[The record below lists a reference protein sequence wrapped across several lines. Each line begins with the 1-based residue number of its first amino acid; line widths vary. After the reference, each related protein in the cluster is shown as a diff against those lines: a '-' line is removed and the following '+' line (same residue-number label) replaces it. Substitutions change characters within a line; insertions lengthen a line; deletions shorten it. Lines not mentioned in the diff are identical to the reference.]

1 MGGLAA
7 KAGADTFDSLPA
19 EIDVLPSPQTSEV
32 YASDGTTL
40 LAYLY
45 DENRRDVAF
54 AEMAEVVRQAMV
66 ASEDSRFYQHN
77 GVDMKGV
84 ARAFVN
90 NQRGGQTQGASTLTM
105 QYVRQV
111 VSYSAKTPSEV
122 VAATEDTGPRKVAEI
137 KRALAI
143 EKKLSK
149 DEILER
155 DLNIASFGN
164 GAFGISAASQVYFG
178 KTAKDLSLGEASL
191 LVGLVKAPSDFDPAD
206 PKKQPRAIERRDNYV
221 LPQMVKMGYVTQQQ
235 ADEAKATKLAFVNK
249 RTPEG
254 CTQIQRPDL
263 NAGYFCDYLIRWWG
277 EQAKFGGDSYER
289 LNKLRSAGYKIISS
303 LDIQAQASSV
313 KSINDVMA
321 KKGGNRTTDTMM
333 LAGVQPGT
341 GRVQSMA
348 VNRTFSNDQT
358 ANGENSNPAKKGQKG
373 NWPNTTVPL
382 LSAGGD
388 IQGYQAGSVFKMFT
402 IVAALERGLPLDYPI
417 DAKSPY
423 KSKYIID
430 RGSPAACPGTNFYC
444 PENSGKN
451 DAGVVNMWSGLGR
464 SINTFFVPLQE
475 QIGTSKVI
483 DVAKRLGL
491 VFHNDEDSRLAQHA
505 DEWGAYT
512 LGVTAQ
518 TPLEMANAYATLAA
532 DGKYCKPTPLL
543 ELRDLTGKKLEG
555 AEPECKDVVSPD
567 VARGAVDAGRCPLGG
582 ASQYG
587 KCGGSG
593 TAPDTASKVKH
604 PVFGKSGTTD
614 KEKSATLIVSTK
626 SLTMAGFYT
635 DADWPQTNE
644 RFEHNGGVNPAVQF
658 AMAGAMAGKPIQQ
671 FEKPSQ
677 KIAFGTQVSIPSVK
691 CNTVQQARDKL
702 QRAGFQVTTGGS
714 QASECPAG
722 TVAGTNPDGRTVK
735 GGVVSLITSTGGG
748 AASPGPG
755 GRGGGRGGAGG
766 GTGGGTGDGDTGGRC
781 NQIPWLCPRD

>member
-7 KAGADTFDSLPA
+7 KAGADTFDSLPT
-19 EIDVLPSPQTSEV
+19 EIDVLPLPQNTEV
-32 YASDGTTL
+32 YANDGTTL
-40 LAYLY
+40 LAYMY
-45 DENRRDVAF
+45 DENRRDVTLDQ
-54 AEMAEVVRQAMV
+54 MAEVVRQAMV

-90 NQRGGQTQGASTLTM
+90 NQRGGNTQGASTLTM

-122 VAATEDTGPRKVAEI
+122 VAATEDTGPRKIAEI

-143 EKKLSK
+143 EKKLTK
-149 DEILER
+149 DQILER
-155 DLNIASFGN
+155 YLNIASFGN
-164 GAFGISAASQVYFG
+164 GAYGVDAASKVYFG
-178 KTAKDLSLGEASL
+178 KPASELTLGEASL
-191 LVGLVKAPSDFDPAD
+191 IVGLVKAPSDFDPAD
-206 PKKQPRAIERRDNYV
+206 DKKRPRAIERRDNYV
-221 LPQMVKMGYVTQQQ
+221 LPQMVKMGYITQQQ
-235 ADEAKATKLAFVNK
+235 ADEAKATKLNFVNK

-254 CTQIQRPDL
+254 CTQIQRPEL

-277 EQAKFGGDSYER
+277 EQAKFGKDTYER
-289 LNKLRSAGYKIISS
+289 QNKLRSAGYKIISS
-303 LDIQAQASSV
+303 LDLQAQAASV

-321 KKGGNRTTDTMM
+321 KKGGNNTTETMM
-333 LAGVQPGT
+333 LTGVAPGS
-341 GRVQSMA
+341 GRVTSMA
-348 VNRTFSNDQT
+348 VNRNFSNDQSV
-358 ANGENSNPAKKGQKG
+358 NGPNSNPAKKGLKG

-388 IQGYQAGSVFKMFT
+388 TQGYQAGSVFKMFT

-430 RGSPAACPGTNFYC
+430 RGSPAACPGTQFYC

-464 SINTFFVPLQE
+464 SINTYFVPLQE
-475 QIGTSKVI
+475 QIGTSKVV

-491 VFHNDEDSRLAQHA
+491 TFHNQQDTDLAKNA

-543 ELRDLTGKKLEG
+543 ELQDLQGKKLEG
-555 AEPECKDVVSPD
+555 GEPECQQVVDPD
-567 VARGAVDAGRCPLGG
+567 VARGAVDAGRCPLGDQS
-582 ASQYG
+582 AYG
-587 KCGGSG
+587 KCTSG
-593 TAPDTASKVKH
+593 TASDTKGKVKH
-604 PVFGKSGTTD
+604 PVFGKTGTTD
-614 KEKSATLIVSTK
+614 KEKSATIIISTK

-644 RFEHNGGVNPAVQF
+644 RFEHNGGVNPAVQN
-658 AMAGAMAGKPIQQ
+658 AMAGAMQGKPQQ
-671 FEKPSQ
+671 GFEKPSQ
-677 KIAFGTQVSIPSVK
+677 KMAFGTRVSIPNVK
-691 CNTVQQARDKL
+691 CNSVSDARSKL
-702 QRAGFQVTTGGS
+702 QRAGFSVTTGREEPS
-714 QASECPAG
+714 DCPKG
-722 TVAGTNPDGRTVK
+722 TVAKTSPEGSTVK
-735 GGVVSLITSTGGG
+735 GGVVSIIVSSGPGG
-748 AASPGPG
+748 ASPGAGG
-755 GRGGGRGGAGG
+755 GRGGGNAGPGNGG
-766 GTGGGTGDGDTGGRC
+766 GNGGVNGRC
-781 NQIPWLCPRD
+781 AQLPWLCPDD